1 MKSVLTDSAAAD
13 YVERQARQWASCP
26 YPTRERFLTELTL
39 DPPDATSNEVGVPLL
54 DEDFL
59 ILSTIPSAKG
69 QEWAS
74 GRFLERVRDW
84 CAKHQPSRSPNFQT

>member
-1 MKSVLTDSAAAD
+1 M
-13 YVERQARQWASCP
+13 
-26 YPTRERFLTELTL
+26 
-39 DPPDATSNEVGVPLL
+39 DATTASGQKQTSRQSNEVGVPLL

-59 ILSTIPSAKG
+59 ILSTIHSAKG

-84 CAKHQPSRSPNFQT
+84 CAKHQPPRSPNFQTWDWAGL